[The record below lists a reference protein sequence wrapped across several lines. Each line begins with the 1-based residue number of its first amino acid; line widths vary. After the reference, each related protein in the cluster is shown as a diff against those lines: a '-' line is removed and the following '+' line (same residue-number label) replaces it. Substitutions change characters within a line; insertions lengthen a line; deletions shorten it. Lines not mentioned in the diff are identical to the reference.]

1 MFLVFPLISF
11 IFCIIYN
18 NSNLDTKDIIGF
30 GKEVIKLQ
38 SDSIKNLV
46 DLIDEN
52 FENAI
57 KLILDSKGR
66 VVVTGIGKSAI
77 IANKIVATLNST
89 GTPAIFMHAADAIHG
104 DLGIIKKDDVIICI
118 SKSGNTPEIKD
129 LVPFLNMNNNPL
141 ISITGDVNSFLAKNS
156 AVVLSSYVDIEVC
169 PNNLAPTNST
179 TAQLV
184 IGDALA
190 VTLVKIKGFTSND
203 FARFHPGGSLGKKLF
218 LKVKD
223 IVDTD
228 LKPMVTENDNIK
240 DVIIEISNKMLGITP
255 VLSKNS
261 IVGVIT
267 DGDLRR
273 TLLNNQEI
281 SNLVASDIMSI
292 NPQIID
298 FQIKAVDALKIM
310 KNNKISQLIVT
321 KDNKYYGVLH
331 IQNIIREG
339 IS

>member
-1 MFLVFPLISF
+1 MF
-11 IFCIIYN
+11 FCIIYN

-203 FARFHPGGSLGKKLF
+203 FAKFHPGGSLGKKLF

-281 SNLVASDIMSI
+281 SNLVAGDIMSI
-292 NPQIID
+292 KPQIID
-298 FQIKAVDALKIM
+298 FEIKAVDALKIM

-321 KDNKYYGVLH
+321 KKNKYYGVLH
-331 IQNIIREG
+331 IQNIIKEG

>member
-1 MFLVFPLISF
+1 M
-11 IFCIIYN
+11 
-18 NSNLDTKDIIGF
+18 
-30 GKEVIKLQ
+30 
-38 SDSIKNLV
+38 
-46 DLIDEN
+46 
-52 FENAI
+52 
-57 KLILDSKGR
+57 
-66 VVVTGIGKSAI
+66 
-77 IANKIVATLNST
+77 
-89 GTPAIFMHAADAIHG
+89 
-104 DLGIIKKDDVIICI
+104 
-118 SKSGNTPEIKD
+118 
-129 LVPFLNMNNNPL
+129 
-141 ISITGDVNSFLAKNS
+141 
-156 AVVLSSYVDIEVC
+156 SSYVDIEVC

-203 FARFHPGGSLGKKLF
+203 FAKFHPGGSLGKKLF

-281 SNLVASDIMSI
+281 SNLVAGDIMSI

-298 FQIKAVDALKIM
+298 FEIKAVDALKIM

-321 KDNKYYGVLH
+321 KENKYYGVLH
-331 IQNIIREG
+331 IQNIIKEG

>member
-1 MFLVFPLISF
+1 MF
-11 IFCIIYN
+11 FCIIYN
-18 NSNLDTKDIIGF
+18 NSNLDTKDIVGF

-156 AVVLSSYVDIEVC
+156 AVVLNSYVDIEVC

-203 FARFHPGGSLGKKLF
+203 FAKFHPGGSLGKKLF

-273 TLLNNQEI
+273 TLLNNHEI
-281 SNLVASDIMSI
+281 SNLVAGDIMSI

-298 FQIKAVDALKIM
+298 FEIKAVDALKIM

-321 KDNKYYGVLH
+321 KENKYYGVLH
-331 IQNIIREG
+331 IQNIIKEG

>member
-1 MFLVFPLISF
+1 MF
-11 IFCIIYN
+11 FCIIYN

-156 AVVLSSYVDIEVC
+156 AVVLSSYVDVEVC

-203 FARFHPGGSLGKKLF
+203 FAKFHPGGSLGKKLF

-281 SNLVASDIMSI
+281 SNLVAGDIMSI

-298 FQIKAVDALKIM
+298 FEIKAVDALKIM

-321 KDNKYYGVLH
+321 KENKYYGVLH
-331 IQNIIREG
+331 IQNIIKEG

>member
-1 MFLVFPLISF
+1 MF
-11 IFCIIYN
+11 FCIIYN

-281 SNLVASDIMSI
+281 SNLVAGDIMSI

-298 FQIKAVDALKIM
+298 FELKAVDALKIM

-321 KDNKYYGVLH
+321 KENKYYGVLH
-331 IQNIIREG
+331 IQNIIKEG

>member
-1 MFLVFPLISF
+1 MEKTN
-11 IFCIIYN
+11 IIE
-18 NSNLDTKDIIGF
+18 F

-38 SDSIKNLV
+38 SESIRNLV
-46 DLIDEN
+46 ELVDEN
-52 FENAI
+52 FETAI
-57 KLILDSKGR
+57 NLILDSKGR

-89 GTPAIFMHAADAIHG
+89 GTPSIFMHAADAIHG

-118 SKSGNTPEIKD
+118 SKSGNTPEIID
-129 LVPFLNMNNNPL
+129 LVPFLKMTKNPL
-141 ISITGDVNSFLAKNS
+141 IAITGDTNSSLAKNS
-156 AVVLSSYVDIEVC
+156 SVVLNSHVDIEIC

-184 IGDALA
+184 IGDAIA
-190 VTLVKIKGFTSND
+190 ATLVKIKGFTSND
-203 FARFHPGGSLGKKLF
+203 FAKFHPGGSLGKKLY
-218 LKVKD
+218 LKVND
-223 IVDTD
+223 LIDSA
-228 LKPMVTENDNIK
+228 LKPMVSTDDDIK

-255 VLSKNS
+255 VFFKDT

-281 SNLVASDIMSI
+281 SKLKAKDIMST

-298 FQIKAVDALKIM
+298 SETLASEALEIM
-310 KNNKISQLIVT
+310 KKNKISQLIVT
-321 KDNKYYGVLH
+321 NNNLYFGVIH
-331 IQNIIREG
+331 IQSLIKEG

>member
-1 MFLVFPLISF
+1 LEKTN
-11 IFCIIYN
+11 IIE
-18 NSNLDTKDIIGF
+18 F

-38 SDSIKNLV
+38 SESIRNLV
-46 DLIDEN
+46 ELVDEN
-52 FENAI
+52 FETAI
-57 KLILDSKGR
+57 NLILDSKGR

-89 GTPAIFMHAADAIHG
+89 GTPSIFMHAADAIHG

-118 SKSGNTPEIKD
+118 SKSGNTPEIMD
-129 LVPFLNMNNNPL
+129 LVPFLKMTKNPL
-141 ISITGDVNSFLAKNS
+141 IAITGDINSSLAKNS
-156 AVVLSSYVDIEVC
+156 SVVLNSHVDIEIC

-184 IGDALA
+184 IGDAIA
-190 VTLVKIKGFTSND
+190 ATLVKIKGFTSND
-203 FARFHPGGSLGKKLF
+203 FAKFHPGGSLGKKLY
-218 LKVKD
+218 LKVND
-223 IVDTD
+223 LIDST
-228 LKPMVTENDNIK
+228 LKPMVSKDDDIK

-255 VLSKNS
+255 VFSKDT

-281 SNLVASDIMSI
+281 SKLKAKDIMST

-298 FQIKAVDALKIM
+298 SETLASEALEIM
-310 KNNKISQLIVT
+310 KKNKISQLIVT
-321 KDNKYYGVLH
+321 NNNLYFGVIH
-331 IQNIIREG
+331 IQSLIKEG

>member
-1 MFLVFPLISF
+1 ME
-11 IFCIIYN
+11 
-18 NSNLDTKDIIGF
+18 TKDIVKF
-30 GKEVIKLQ
+30 GKEVVKLQ
-38 SDSIKNLV
+38 SESIKNLV

-52 FENAI
+52 FEAAI

-89 GTPAIFMHAADAIHG
+89 GTSAIFMHAADAIHG

-156 AVVLSSYVDIEVC
+156 TVVLSSYVDIEVC

-203 FARFHPGGSLGKKLF
+203 FAKFHPGGSLGKKLF

-281 SNLVASDIMSI
+281 SNLVAGDIMSI

-298 FQIKAVDALKIM
+298 FEIKAVDALKIM

-321 KDNKYYGVLH
+321 KDKKYYGVLH
-331 IQNIIREG
+331 IQNIIKEG

>member
-1 MFLVFPLISF
+1 MF
-11 IFCIIYN
+11 FCIIYN
-18 NSNLDTKDIIGF
+18 NSNLDTKDIVGF

-203 FARFHPGGSLGKKLF
+203 FAKFHPGGSLGKKLF

-281 SNLVASDIMSI
+281 SNLVAGDIMSI

-298 FQIKAVDALKIM
+298 FEIKAVDALKIM

-321 KDNKYYGVLH
+321 KENKYYGVLH
-331 IQNIIREG
+331 IQNIIKEG

>member
-1 MFLVFPLISF
+1 
-11 IFCIIYN
+11 
-18 NSNLDTKDIIGF
+18 LDTKNIIEF

-52 FENAI
+52 FEAAI
-57 KLILDSKGR
+57 KLILNSKGR

-104 DLGIIKKDDVIICI
+104 DLGIIRKDDVLICI

-156 AVVLSSYVDIEVC
+156 AVVLSSHVDIEVC

-203 FARFHPGGSLGKKLF
+203 FAKFHPGGSLGKKLF

-228 LKPMVTENDNIK
+228 LKPMVAENDNIK

-261 IVGVIT
+261 IVGVVT

-281 SNLVASDIMSI
+281 SNLVARDIMSI

-298 FQIKAVDALKIM
+298 FEIKAVDALKIM

-321 KDNKYYGVLH
+321 KDNEYYGVLH
-331 IQNIIREG
+331 IQNIIKEG
-339 IS
+339 IT

>member
-1 MFLVFPLISF
+1 M
-11 IFCIIYN
+11 
-18 NSNLDTKDIIGF
+18 DTKDIIGF

-203 FARFHPGGSLGKKLF
+203 FAKFHPGGSLGKKLF

-298 FQIKAVDALKIM
+298 FEIKAVDALKIM

-321 KDNKYYGVLH
+321 KENKYYGVLH
-331 IQNIIREG
+331 IQNIIKEG

>member
-1 MFLVFPLISF
+1 MEKTN
-11 IFCIIYN
+11 IIE
-18 NSNLDTKDIIGF
+18 F

-38 SDSIKNLV
+38 SESIRNLV
-46 DLIDEN
+46 ELVDEN
-52 FENAI
+52 FETAI
-57 KLILDSKGR
+57 NLILDSKGR

-89 GTPAIFMHAADAIHG
+89 GTPSIFMHAADAING

-118 SKSGNTPEIKD
+118 SKSGNTPEIMD
-129 LVPFLNMNNNPL
+129 LVPFLKMTKNPL
-141 ISITGDVNSFLAKNS
+141 IAITGDTNSSLAKNS
-156 AVVLSSYVDIEVC
+156 SVVLNSHVDIEIC

-184 IGDALA
+184 IGDAIA
-190 VTLVKIKGFTSND
+190 ATLVKIKGFTSND
-203 FARFHPGGSLGKKLF
+203 FAKFHPGGSLGKKLY
-218 LKVKD
+218 LKVND
-223 IVDTD
+223 LIDSD
-228 LKPMVTENDNIK
+228 LKPMVSIDDDIK

-255 VLSKNS
+255 VFSGDS

-281 SNLVASDIMSI
+281 STLKAKDIMST

-298 FQIKAVDALKIM
+298 SDTLASEALEIM
-310 KNNKISQLIVT
+310 KKNKISQLIVT
-321 KDNKYYGVLH
+321 NNKLYLGVIH
-331 IQNIIREG
+331 IQSLIKEG

>member
-1 MFLVFPLISF
+1 ME
-11 IFCIIYN
+11 
-18 NSNLDTKDIIGF
+18 TKDIIEF

-38 SDSIKNLV
+38 SKSIRNLV

-52 FENAI
+52 FETAI
-57 KLILDSKGR
+57 KLILDSSGR

-89 GTPAIFMHAADAIHG
+89 GTPSIFMHAADAIHG

-129 LVPFLNMNNNPL
+129 LVPFLNMNDNPL
-141 ISITGDVNSFLAKNS
+141 IAITGDIDSYLAKNS
-156 AVVLSSYVDIEVC
+156 SVVLNSHVDVEVC

-184 IGDALA
+184 IGDAIA

-203 FARFHPGGSLGKKLF
+203 FAKFHPGGSLGKKLF

-223 IVDTD
+223 LVNTD
-228 LKPMVTENDNIK
+228 FKPMVGKDDNIK
-240 DVIIEISNKMLGITP
+240 DVIIEISQKMLGITP
-255 VLSKNS
+255 VLSKDS

-273 TLLNNQEI
+273 TLLDNQEI
-281 SNLVASDIMSI
+281 SSLKAEDIMSI
-292 NPQIID
+292 NPQVID
-298 FQIKAVDALKIM
+298 VEVKAADALETM
-310 KNNKISQLIVT
+310 KSNKISQLIVT
-321 KDNKYYGVLH
+321 KDSEYYGILH
-331 IQNIIREG
+331 IQNLIKEG

>member
-1 MFLVFPLISF
+1 MF
-11 IFCIIYN
+11 FCIIYN

-141 ISITGDVNSFLAKNS
+141 ISITGDINSFLAKNS

-203 FARFHPGGSLGKKLF
+203 FAKFHPGGSLGKKLF

-228 LKPMVTENDNIK
+228 LKPMVTKNDNIK

-281 SNLVASDIMSI
+281 SNLVAGDIMSI

-298 FQIKAVDALKIM
+298 FEIKAVDALKIM

-321 KDNKYYGVLH
+321 KENKFYGVLH
-331 IQNIIREG
+331 IQNIIKEG

>member
-1 MFLVFPLISF
+1 MF
-11 IFCIIYN
+11 FCIIYN
-18 NSNLDTKDIIGF
+18 NSNLDTKDIVEF

-38 SDSIKNLV
+38 SESIKNLV

-52 FENAI
+52 FEAAI

-129 LVPFLNMNNNPL
+129 LIPFLNMNNNPL
-141 ISITGDVNSFLAKNS
+141 ISITGDVNSFLARNS

-203 FARFHPGGSLGKKLF
+203 FAKFHPGGSLGKKLF

-228 LKPMVTENDNIK
+228 LKPMVAENDNIK

-281 SNLVASDIMSI
+281 SGLVASDIMSI

-298 FQIKAVDALKIM
+298 FEIKASDALKIM

-331 IQNIIREG
+331 IQNIIKEG

>member
-1 MFLVFPLISF
+1 
-11 IFCIIYN
+11 
-18 NSNLDTKDIIGF
+18 LDTKDIIGF

-156 AVVLSSYVDIEVC
+156 AVVLSSYVDVEVC

-203 FARFHPGGSLGKKLF
+203 FAKFHPGGSLGKKLF

-298 FQIKAVDALKIM
+298 FEIKAVDALKIM

-331 IQNIIREG
+331 IQNIIKEG

>member
-1 MFLVFPLISF
+1 MEKTN
-11 IFCIIYN
+11 IIE
-18 NSNLDTKDIIGF
+18 F

-38 SDSIKNLV
+38 SESIRNLV
-46 DLIDEN
+46 ELVDEN
-52 FENAI
+52 FETAI
-57 KLILDSKGR
+57 NLILDSKGR

-89 GTPAIFMHAADAIHG
+89 GTPSIFMHAADAIHG

-118 SKSGNTPEIKD
+118 SKSGNTPEIMD
-129 LVPFLNMNNNPL
+129 LVPFLKMTKNPL
-141 ISITGDVNSFLAKNS
+141 IAITGDTNSSLAKNS
-156 AVVLSSYVDIEVC
+156 SVVLNSHVDVEIC

-184 IGDALA
+184 IGDAIA
-190 VTLVKIKGFTSND
+190 ATLVKIKGFTSND
-203 FARFHPGGSLGKKLF
+203 FAKFHPGGSLGKKLY
-218 LKVKD
+218 LKVN
-223 IVDTD
+223 D
-228 LKPMVTENDNIK
+228 LIDSAVKPMVSTDDDIK

-255 VLSKNS
+255 VFSKDT

-281 SNLVASDIMSI
+281 SKLKAKDIMST

-298 FQIKAVDALKIM
+298 SETLASEALEIM
-310 KNNKISQLIVT
+310 KKNKISQLIVT
-321 KDNKYYGVLH
+321 NNNSYFGVIH
-331 IQNIIREG
+331 IQSLIKEG

>member
-1 MFLVFPLISF
+1 M
-11 IFCIIYN
+11 N
-18 NSNLDTKDIIGF
+18 TKDIIEF

-46 DLIDEN
+46 DLIDVN
-52 FENAI
+52 FEAAI
-57 KLILDSKGR
+57 KLILDSTGR

-129 LVPFLNMNNNPL
+129 LVPFLSMNNNPL
-141 ISITGDVNSFLAKNS
+141 ISITGDVKSFLAKNS
-156 AVVLSSYVDIEVC
+156 AVVLSSHVDIEVC

-184 IGDALA
+184 IGDAIA

-203 FARFHPGGSLGKKLF
+203 FAKFHPGGSLGKKLF

-228 LKPMVTENDNIK
+228 LKPMVAKDDNIK

-255 VLSKNS
+255 VLFKGSV
-261 IVGVIT
+261 IGVIT

-281 SNLVASDIMSI
+281 SSLVASDIMSI
-292 NPQIID
+292 NPQIVD
-298 FQIKAVDALKIM
+298 FEIKAADALKIM
-310 KNNKISQLIVT
+310 KSNKISQLIVT
-321 KDNKYYGVLH
+321 KNDEYYGVLH
-331 IQNIIREG
+331 IQNLIKEG
-339 IS
+339 IA

>member
-1 MFLVFPLISF
+1 MF
-11 IFCIIYN
+11 FCIIYN
-18 NSNLDTKDIIGF
+18 NSNLDTKEIIGF

-203 FARFHPGGSLGKKLF
+203 FAKFHPGGSLGKKLF

-281 SNLVASDIMSI
+281 SNLVAGDIMSI

-298 FQIKAVDALKIM
+298 FELKAVDALKIM

-321 KDNKYYGVLH
+321 KENKYYGVLH
-331 IQNIIREG
+331 IQNIIKEG

>member
-1 MFLVFPLISF
+1 M
-11 IFCIIYN
+11 
-18 NSNLDTKDIIGF
+18 DTKDIIGF

-129 LVPFLNMNNNPL
+129 LLPFLNMNNNPL

-203 FARFHPGGSLGKKLF
+203 FAKFHPGGSLGKKLF

-298 FQIKAVDALKIM
+298 FEIKAVDALKIM

-331 IQNIIREG
+331 IQNIIKEG

>member
-1 MFLVFPLISF
+1 MDI
-11 IFCIIYN
+11 
-18 NSNLDTKDIIGF
+18 KDIIGF

-46 DLIDEN
+46 DLINEN

-203 FARFHPGGSLGKKLF
+203 FAKFHPGGSLGKKLF

-223 IVDTD
+223 IIDAD

-281 SNLVASDIMSI
+281 SDLVASDIMSI

-298 FQIKAVDALKIM
+298 YEIKAVDALKIM

-331 IQNIIREG
+331 IQNIIKEG

>member
-1 MFLVFPLISF
+1 ME
-11 IFCIIYN
+11 
-18 NSNLDTKDIIGF
+18 TKDIIEF

-38 SDSIKNLV
+38 SKSIRNLV

-52 FENAI
+52 FETAI
-57 KLILDSKGR
+57 KLILDSSGR

-89 GTPAIFMHAADAIHG
+89 GTPSIFMHAADAIHG

-129 LVPFLNMNNNPL
+129 LVPFLNMNDNPL
-141 ISITGDVNSFLAKNS
+141 IAITGDIDSYLAKNS
-156 AVVLSSYVDIEVC
+156 SVILNSHVDVEVC

-184 IGDALA
+184 IGDAIA

-203 FARFHPGGSLGKKLF
+203 FAKFHPGGSLGKKLF

-223 IVDTD
+223 LVNTD
-228 LKPMVTENDNIK
+228 FKPMVGKDDNIK
-240 DVIIEISNKMLGITP
+240 DVIIEISQKMLGITP
-255 VLSKNS
+255 VLSKDS

-273 TLLNNQEI
+273 TLLDNQEI
-281 SNLVASDIMSI
+281 SSLKAEDIMSI
-292 NPQIID
+292 NPQVID
-298 FQIKAVDALKIM
+298 LEVKAADALETM
-310 KNNKISQLIVT
+310 KSNKISQLIVT
-321 KDNKYYGVLH
+321 KDSEYYGILH
-331 IQNIIREG
+331 IQNLIKEG

>member
-1 MFLVFPLISF
+1 MF
-11 IFCIIYN
+11 FCIIYN
-18 NSNLDTKDIIGF
+18 NSNLDTKDIVEF

-38 SDSIKNLV
+38 SESIKNLV

-52 FENAI
+52 FEAAI

-129 LVPFLNMNNNPL
+129 LIPFLSMNNNPL
-141 ISITGDVNSFLAKNS
+141 ISITGDVNSFLARNS

-203 FARFHPGGSLGKKLF
+203 FAKFHPGGSLGKKLF
-218 LKVKD
+218 LKVRD

-228 LKPMVTENDNIK
+228 LKPMVAENDDIK

-281 SNLVASDIMSI
+281 SGLVASDIMSI

-298 FQIKAVDALKIM
+298 FEIKASDALKIM

-331 IQNIIREG
+331 IQNIIKEG

>member
-1 MFLVFPLISF
+1 LE
-11 IFCIIYN
+11 
-18 NSNLDTKDIIGF
+18 TKDIIEF

-38 SDSIKNLV
+38 SKSIRNLV

-52 FENAI
+52 FETAI
-57 KLILDSKGR
+57 KLILDSSGR

-89 GTPAIFMHAADAIHG
+89 GTPSIFMHAADAIHG

-129 LVPFLNMNNNPL
+129 LVPFLNMNDNPL
-141 ISITGDVNSFLAKNS
+141 IAITGDIDSYLAKNS
-156 AVVLSSYVDIEVC
+156 SVVLNSHVDVEVC

-184 IGDALA
+184 IGDAIA

-203 FARFHPGGSLGKKLF
+203 FAKFHPGGSLGKKLF

-223 IVDTD
+223 LVNTD
-228 LKPMVTENDNIK
+228 FKPMVGKDDNIK
-240 DVIIEISNKMLGITP
+240 DVIIEISQKMLGITP
-255 VLSKNS
+255 VLSKDS

-273 TLLNNQEI
+273 TLLDNQEI
-281 SNLVASDIMSI
+281 SSLKAKDIMSI
-292 NPQIID
+292 NPQVID
-298 FQIKAVDALKIM
+298 LEVKAAEALETM
-310 KNNKISQLIVT
+310 KSNKISQLIVT
-321 KDNKYYGVLH
+321 KDSEYYGILH
-331 IQNIIREG
+331 IQNLIKEG

>member
-1 MFLVFPLISF
+1 M
-11 IFCIIYN
+11 
-18 NSNLDTKDIIGF
+18 DTKDIIGF

-203 FARFHPGGSLGKKLF
+203 FAKFHPGGSLGKKLF

-292 NPQIID
+292 KPQIID
-298 FQIKAVDALKIM
+298 FEIKAVDALKIM

-321 KDNKYYGVLH
+321 KENKYYGVLH
-331 IQNIIREG
+331 IQNIIKEG

>member
-1 MFLVFPLISF
+1 MEKTN
-11 IFCIIYN
+11 IIE
-18 NSNLDTKDIIGF
+18 F

-38 SDSIKNLV
+38 SESIRNLV
-46 DLIDEN
+46 ELVDEN
-52 FENAI
+52 FETAI
-57 KLILDSKGR
+57 NLILDSKGR

-89 GTPAIFMHAADAIHG
+89 GTPSIFMHAADAIHG

-118 SKSGNTPEIKD
+118 SKSGNTPEIMD
-129 LVPFLNMNNNPL
+129 LVPFLKMTKNPL
-141 ISITGDVNSFLAKNS
+141 IAITGDINSSLAKNS
-156 AVVLSSYVDIEVC
+156 SVVLNSHVDIEIC

-184 IGDALA
+184 IGDAIA
-190 VTLVKIKGFTSND
+190 ATLVKIKGFTSND
-203 FARFHPGGSLGKKLF
+203 FAKFHPGGSLGKKLY
-218 LKVKD
+218 LKVN
-223 IVDTD
+223 D
-228 LKPMVTENDNIK
+228 LIDSAVKPMVSTDDDIK

-255 VLSKNS
+255 VFSKDT

-281 SNLVASDIMSI
+281 SKLKAKDIMST

-298 FQIKAVDALKIM
+298 SETLASEALEKM
-310 KNNKISQLIVT
+310 KKNKISQLIVT
-321 KDNKYYGVLH
+321 SNNSYFGVIH
-331 IQNIIREG
+331 IQSLIKEG

>member
-1 MFLVFPLISF
+1 M
-11 IFCIIYN
+11 
-18 NSNLDTKDIIGF
+18 DTKDIVEF
-30 GKEVIKLQ
+30 GKEVVKLQ
-38 SDSIKNLV
+38 SESIKNLV

-52 FENAI
+52 FEAAI

-129 LVPFLNMNNNPL
+129 LVPFLKMNNNPL
-141 ISITGDVNSFLAKNS
+141 ISITGDINSFLAKNS

-184 IGDALA
+184 IGDTLA
-190 VTLVKIKGFTSND
+190 VTLVKIKGFSSND
-203 FARFHPGGSLGKKLF
+203 FAKFHPGGSLGKKLF

-223 IVDTD
+223 IVNTD
-228 LKPMVTENDNIK
+228 LKPMVTKNDNIK

-298 FQIKAVDALKIM
+298 FEIKAADALKIM

-321 KDNKYYGVLH
+321 KDKKYYGVLH
-331 IQNIIREG
+331 IQNIIKEG

>member
-1 MFLVFPLISF
+1 MF
-11 IFCIIYN
+11 FCIIYN

-203 FARFHPGGSLGKKLF
+203 FAKFHPGGSLGKKLF

-281 SNLVASDIMSI
+281 SNLVAGDIMSI

-298 FQIKAVDALKIM
+298 FEIKAVDALKIM

-331 IQNIIREG
+331 IQNIIKEG